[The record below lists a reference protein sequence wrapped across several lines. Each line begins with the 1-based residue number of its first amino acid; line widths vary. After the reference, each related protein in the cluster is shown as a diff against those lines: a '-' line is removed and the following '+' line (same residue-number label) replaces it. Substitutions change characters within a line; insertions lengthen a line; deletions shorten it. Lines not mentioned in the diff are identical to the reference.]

1 MAQPIRLPN
10 AQEQVVLNQL
20 VVRLITPEERPRW
33 NELVSTH
40 HYLKNARLVGE
51 HLCYVAEYHGTW
63 LGLLGWAISNGRLRF
78 GGSPLALTAV
88 ASGVVWELLIL
99 LVFLLAP
106 ELPSPN

>member
-40 HYLKNARLVGE
+40 HYLKNATLVGE

-63 LGLLGWAISNGRLRF
+63 LGLLGWAAPARHLRPGCL
-78 GGSPLALTAV
+78 GGLVKGATALSP
-88 ASGVVWELLIL
+88 S
-99 LVFLLAP
+99 FLCQ
-106 ELPSPN
+106 